1 MGAAAPKP
9 ADTPS
14 TIPAVPPAAG
24 LPSVPE
30 GALPPAEMARR
41 LADAERRART
51 NAVLAEELAARL
63 KEVEERARK
72 AEKLAYDVGTL
83 AGGLVHEIKNPLST
97 LNINLQLLRE
107 DWQKDESQKG
117 RSLVRKMD
125 LLLRETKR
133 LEGILN
139 DFLKY
144 ARSQELSRADCN
156 LNELLE
162 DILRFIAPEAAAKS
176 IQVRKSL
183 DEKLPACLADA
194 NILRHALLNLV
205 KNAQEAMP
213 NGGDLMIR
221 TSPGEGFLQIDI
233 TDTGVGIPPDRLDKI
248 FRPFFSTK
256 RSGTGLGLSTARR
269 IIEQHGGSI
278 AVHSEQ
284 GKGTNFVIRLPLADA
299 ASSKPKALPSAAK
312 RPTALAHATS

>member
-1 MGAAAPKP
+1 
-9 ADTPS
+9 
-14 TIPAVPPAAG
+14 
-24 LPSVPE
+24 
-30 GALPPAEMARR
+30 
-41 LADAERRART
+41 
-51 NAVLAEELAARL
+51 
-63 KEVEERARK
+63 
-72 AEKLAYDVGTL
+72 
-83 AGGLVHEIKNPLST
+83 
-97 LNINLQLLRE
+97 
-107 DWQKDESQKG
+107 
-117 RSLVRKMD
+117 
-125 LLLRETKR
+125 KR